1 VIIIKYLQI
10 NLESSAGVVV
20 PCGVLNKNG
29 SSMQRSMYR
38 IQKYRNCNAIKIPRR
53 TETLQF
59 LWNFYGM

>member
-10 NLESSAGVVV
+10 NLESSADVVV

-29 SSMQRSMYR
+29 SNMQRSMYQ
-38 IQKYRNCNAIKIPRR
+38 IQKYRNCNAIKIPRG

-59 LWNFYGM
+59 WWNFYRM